1 MKNLVK
7 IIFLVATLFV
17 KAPNVVS
24 QNKGELVGS
33 NKKLTSQNYK
43 LPSKNLDKFEL
54 AASKHLK
61 TKEFQSLIDQKKAK
75 EELLQSHILKQT
87 KSTVKRMKSTL
98 KKSQRLKA
106 GKHIIPYWRRRL
118 QNKKKF
124 LNIKKNKMFN

>member
-7 IIFLVATLFV
+7 IIFLISTLFV
-17 KAPNVVS
+17 KVPNVTS

-54 AASKHLK
+54 AASKYLK

-87 KSTVKRMKSTL
+87 KSTVKRMKLTL

-106 GKHIIPYWRRRL
+106 GKHIIPFWRRWL

>member
-1 MKNLVK
+1 ML
-7 IIFLVATLFV
+7 IATLFV

-43 LPSKNLDKFEL
+43 LPSKNLDKFDL
-54 AASKHLK
+54 AASKYLK

-87 KSTVKRMKSTL
+87 KFTVKRMKLTL

-106 GKHIIPYWRRRL
+106 GKHIIPFWRRWL
-118 QNKKKF
+118 QNKKF
-124 LNIKKNKMFN
+124 F

>member
-7 IIFLVATLFV
+7 IIFLIATLFV

-54 AASKHLK
+54 AASKYLK

-75 EELLQSHILKQT
+75 EELPQSHILKQT
-87 KSTVKRMKSTL
+87 KSTVKRMKLTL

-106 GKHIIPYWRRRL
+106 GKHIIPFWRRWL

>member
-7 IIFLVATLFV
+7 VIFLIAIFFV

-33 NKKLTSQNYK
+33 NKNSASQNYK
-43 LPSKNLDKFEL
+43 LPRKNLDKFEF
-54 AASKHLK
+54 AASKYLK

-98 KKSQRLKA
+98 KKSQRLLA
-106 GKHIIPYWRRRL
+106 GKHIIPFWRRWL
-118 QNKKKF
+118 QNKKNI
-124 LNIKKNKMFN
+124 LNIKKN